1 MPQIEVRARARASR
15 QRVWDLLVNAK
26 SWGDWAPFDE
36 VTVEQGHE
44 VGEIRRVRSGR
55 ITTRERVTGFDPPQ
69 RYVYEILSG
78 LPIRGYV
85 AEVRLSPLAGGGTEI
100 LWQAKFH
107 GTVPGTGWILKQLLG
122 RVIKK
127 GAAALARRADEL
139 S

>member
-1 MPQIEVRARARASR
+1 MPHFDVHARTHASR
-15 QRVWDLLVNAK
+15 QRVWDLLVDSE

-36 VTVEQGHE
+36 VTVEQGRE
-44 VGEIRRVRSGR
+44 IGEIRRVRSGR

-78 LPIRGYV
+78 LPVKGYV
-85 AEVRLSPLAGGGTEI
+85 AEVRLSPLTGGGTEI
-100 LWQAKFH
+100 RWQATFEA
-107 GTVPGTGWILKQLLG
+107 TVPGTGWLVKRLLG
-122 RVIKK
+122 RAIAK